1 MTQQTI
7 FVSRFSESNIIDN
20 LYVVNRVSVSEVVIY
35 IFFKLLQIFKDVD
48 IDKS

>member
-7 FVSRFSESNIIDN
+7 VVSRFSESNIIDN

-35 IFFKLLQIFKDVD
+35 IFFKLLPIFKDVD